1 MFNKKLLRNLD
12 FSLIIIVL
20 ILFTIGL
27 LMIASATNVS
37 EVGLTRQVKI
47 QFIGFIVGTVMLLF
61 VLAIDYNSFGEFH
74 KAIYI
79 LSILFLLSVYIP
91 GLGIVRNNARSW
103 INLGIIDLQTS
114 EIAKIGFI
122 LSYAKYLENK
132 KGQLNTIKDLIGPVA
147 FILPFLLLL
156 LKQPD
161 LGSALVFV
169 SIACGMLYVSG
180 LNYKMIIAGLV
191 GLVVSLPVIYKLM
204 EPHQRIRIDAYLNPE
219 DLTLPGNY
227 HVLQSKITIGSG
239 GAYGKGLFMG
249 QYHRYDYL
257 PVQETDF
264 IFAVLGEELG
274 FLGGT
279 VVIILYYMFLMRMLT
294 ISRKS
299 KDLYGSLVAT
309 GITFMFAFQI
319 IENIGMT
326 MGVMPVTGVTL
337 PFLSYGG
344 SSVITSLLSIG
355 LLLNIYMR
363 RKRISFSL

>member
-1 MFNKKLLRNLD
+1 MFNRKLLRNLD
-12 FSLIIIVL
+12 FTLIALVL
-20 ILFTIGL
+20 VIFTLGL
-27 LMIASATNVS
+27 VMIATATNVN
-37 EVGLTRQVKI
+37 ELGLTRQVKI
-47 QFIGFIVGTVMLLF
+47 QFIGFIIGTVMLLCI
-61 VLAIDYNSFGEFH
+61 LAIDYNTFGDFY
-74 KAIYI
+74 KSIYVI
-79 LSILFLLSVYIP
+79 SILFLLSVYIP

-122 LSYAKYLENK
+122 LSYAKFLELR

-161 LGSALVFV
+161 LGSALVFL
-169 SIACGMLYVSG
+169 SIAFGMLYVSG
-180 LNYKMIIAGLV
+180 LNYKIIFAGIV
-191 GLVVSLPVIYKLM
+191 GAVVSLPLIYKM
-204 EPHQRIRIDAYLNPE
+204 MKPHQRIRIDAYLNPQ
-219 DLTLPGNY
+219 DLSLPGNY
-227 HVLQSKITIGSG
+227 HVFQSKITIGSG
-239 GAYGKGLFMG
+239 GVYGKGLFMG

-264 IFAVLGEELG
+264 IYAVLGEELG
-274 FLGGT
+274 FVGGA
-279 VVIILYYMFLMRMLT
+279 VVIALYFMFLMRMLT

-299 KDLYGSLVAT
+299 KDLYGSLVAV

-337 PFLSYGG
+337 PFISYGG

-355 LLLNIYMR
+355 LLLNVYMR